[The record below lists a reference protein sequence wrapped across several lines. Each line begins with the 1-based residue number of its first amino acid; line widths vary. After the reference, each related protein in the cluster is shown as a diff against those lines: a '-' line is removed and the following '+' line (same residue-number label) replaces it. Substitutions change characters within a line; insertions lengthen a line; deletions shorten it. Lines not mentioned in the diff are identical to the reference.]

1 MVVCCGGA
9 RNAIE
14 RVKRF
19 VSCWSIEEEVIRIGF
34 GYRVLEGFI
43 QSLVVGQRHPLR
55 ADFSE
60 TVMLAVFSL

>member
-1 MVVCCGGA
+1 MGCCGGA
-9 RNAIE
+9 WNAIE
-14 RVKRF
+14 RVMGY
-19 VSCWSIEEEVIRIGF
+19 VSCWSIKEEGISIGV

-60 TVMLAVFSL
+60 TVMLAVFSS